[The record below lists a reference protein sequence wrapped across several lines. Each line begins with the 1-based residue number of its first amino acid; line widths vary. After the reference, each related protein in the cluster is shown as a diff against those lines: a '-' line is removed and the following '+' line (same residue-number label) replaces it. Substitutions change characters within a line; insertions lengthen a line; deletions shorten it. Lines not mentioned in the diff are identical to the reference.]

1 MNMNL
6 LEEKYI
12 IVEVIPTAI
21 SREKGDLVQLSALKL
36 EGLKLLE
43 RFDYRLNEDKIL
55 LDDFKKMID
64 YDKDSFK
71 YKETTEEILEDFGV
85 WSNGLPILILDNKYT
100 NNFLE
105 KLSNEKISISYFLHE
120 EYSDDLIERLINK
133 YNILPTNYIV
143 DILYEALI
151 KNLW

>member
-6 LEEKYI
+6 LVEKYI

-151 KNLW
+151 KNL

>member
-151 KNLW
+151 KNL